1 MSKLISTVVRSIA
14 LIWTLI
20 ITALIGNVIASNQN
34 GHMLSINFTMFVCA
48 WSWVALLYGMF
59 ATFIESIAVPFL
71 ILFLDGIATLLTFI
85 CAIVLSSELRAPNCG
100 NIPNQH
106 LPADWIGFGDFP
118 HNEKRCR
125 EIQASTAFM
134 WFLWVCFTAIFIF
147 GIIDGRTGGFG
158 GGSSRFSRSSR
169 SSRSAAPAPT
179 MSEV

>member
-34 GHMLSINFTMFVCA
+34 GHMLSINFTMFVAA

-59 ATFIESIAVPFL
+59 ATFIESIAAPFL

-106 LPADWIGFGDFP
+106 LPADWIGFGDYP

-179 MSEV
+179 MSQV